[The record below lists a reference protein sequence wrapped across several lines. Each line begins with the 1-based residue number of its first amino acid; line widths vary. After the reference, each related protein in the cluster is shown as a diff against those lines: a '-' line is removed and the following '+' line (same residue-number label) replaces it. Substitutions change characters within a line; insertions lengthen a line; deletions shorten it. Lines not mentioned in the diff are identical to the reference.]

1 VLGHTYPCATGPGLV
16 DAYFLILIYK
26 GMSVSSP
33 LSLPSLVCCSL
44 FEEDGRRCC
53 GGGDT
58 SCCFWKEGA
67 CRSSLVLLARSEDL
81 PGTRLVGLAHQDDAV
96 CLYVNRTKGN
106 ATGT

>member
-1 VLGHTYPCATGPGLV
+1 
-16 DAYFLILIYK
+16 
-26 GMSVSSP
+26 MSVSSP

-58 SCCFWKEGA
+58 SCCFWKMGA

-96 CLYVNRTKGN
+96 CLYVNRYQRKCYRNLRFGPLFSE
-106 ATGT
+106 GFLFL